1 MRVLLLTTHMN
12 IGGIG
17 IYVSNLA
24 KGLKEKKVD
33 VFVASSGGSL
43 VKEVVSNSI
52 PHLFLN
58 IRTKSELSPKVPQT
72 IWSLSRFI
80 KTEGIDIVHAQTRVT
95 QVVGYW
101 SAALRTIPYIST
113 CHGFFRSHLTRRKFG
128 CWGEK
133 VIAISE
139 AVKEHLID
147 DMRVA
152 NNRVALIH
160 NGIDVEKFACPIPDE
175 KKGCL
180 RERFGLGR
188 GPIIGS
194 LGRLSPV
201 KGFDLL
207 IKAMKDIIKV
217 MPDAQL
223 LLVGD
228 GPEGEKLRSLSK
240 ELEVDKKTV
249 FVPSVENGAE
259 LLSIMDVAVFPS
271 IQEGL
276 GLSVMEAMAV
286 GRPVVASDVGGI
298 STLVEDFKTGLLF
311 PKGNAASM
319 AGKILQLLK
328 EDDLRD
334 RLRKSGQEKV
344 RRDFT
349 SDQMCDKVI
358 NVYKES
364 LGGSK

>member
-17 IYVSNLA
+17 IYLSNLA
-24 KGLKEKKVD
+24 KGLKKKKVD
-33 VFVASSGGSL
+33 VFVASSGGGL
-43 VKEVVSNSI
+43 VKEVVQNSI

-58 IRTKSELSPKVPQT
+58 IRTKSELSPKVPLA
-72 IWSLSRFI
+72 IGLLNRFI
-80 KTEGIDIVHAQTRVT
+80 KREGIDIIHAQTRVT

-101 SAALRTIPYIST
+101 SAILRTIPYIST
-113 CHGFFRSHLTRRKFG
+113 CHGFFRPHLTRRKFG
-128 CWGEK
+128 CWGNK

-139 AVKEHLID
+139 AVKGHLID
-147 DMRVA
+147 DMGVA
-152 NNRVALIH
+152 NNRIALIH
-160 NGIDVEKFACPIPDE
+160 NGIEVERFARPISDE
-175 KKGCL
+175 NKKYL
-180 RERFGLGR
+180 KERFGLGR

-207 IKAMKDIIKV
+207 VKAMKDIIKV

-240 ELEVDKKTV
+240 ELGVEESIV

-276 GLSVMEAMAV
+276 GLSLIEAMAV
-286 GRPVVASDVGGI
+286 GRPVIASDVGGI
-298 STLVEDFKTGLLF
+298 STLVKDSETGLLF
-311 PKGNAASM
+311 PKGDVASM
-319 AGKILQLLK
+319 AGKIIRLLT
-328 EDDLRD
+328 EDGLRD
-334 RLRKSGQEKV
+334 RIRKNGQEKV

-349 SDQMCDKVI
+349 SDQMCEKVI

-364 LGGSK
+364 LGGSR